1 MARTRRYHPLVAD
14 DLASAIA
21 FYDDI
26 SVDLGNRFRASIR
39 DRLKTIT
46 DRPDSYGRIHE
57 QLRAA
62 MIDRFPYVVLFEH
75 RSESVTILG
84 IFHAASDQERW
95 VERSI

>member
-1 MARTRRYHPLVAD
+1 MARIRRYHPLVAD

-21 FYDDI
+21 FYDNI

-75 RSESVTILG
+75 RSESVAILG